1 MLDSIIWPLIVMGG
15 LGLVLGLGLAI
26 ASKIFDVKTD
36 PLVEQVR
43 ELLPGANCGG
53 CGIPGCDGFAKAVA
67 FGEANA
73 SRCVAISC
81 ENLDAISALMGVSAD
96 ASEKKVARVR
106 CHGDSENCIS
116 KYTYTGIHDC
126 RAAAQLAGGP
136 SACAFGCVGLLTCG
150 KVCPFGAIYLS
161 DKGIAAVDE
170 SLCTGCAKCEAVCP
184 KHVISVMPKSRNVF
198 IACRTTEKGKAAAAI
213 CKAGCIACGLC
224 AKKCPEGA
232 ITMSDNLP
240 HIDYDKCTGCGVCV
254 GVCPK
259 GSIAINNERNDNVC
273 AV

>member
-1 MLDSIIWPLIVMGG
+1 
-15 LGLVLGLGLAI
+15 
-26 ASKIFDVKTD
+26 
-36 PLVEQVR
+36 
-43 ELLPGANCGG
+43 
-53 CGIPGCDGFAKAVA
+53 
-67 FGEANA
+67 
-73 SRCVAISC
+73 
-81 ENLDAISALMGVSAD
+81 
-96 ASEKKVARVR
+96 
-106 CHGDSENCIS
+106 
-116 KYTYTGIHDC
+116 
-126 RAAAQLAGGP
+126 
-136 SACAFGCVGLLTCG
+136 
-150 KVCPFGAIYLS
+150 
-161 DKGIAAVDE
+161 
-170 SLCTGCAKCEAVCP
+170 
-184 KHVISVMPKSRNVF
+184 MPKSRNVF